1 MTGGYVRVGENCHFL
16 CIVGVVCSF
25 AILLWHGHC
34 MVCPYSIYVSEYPF
48 GGLQA
53 FLDTVHS
60 IHLNV
65 HHMDQ

>member
-16 CIVGVVCSF
+16 CIVGVVCIF
-25 AILLWHGHC
+25 FLLLLHGHC
-34 MVCPYSIYVSEYPF
+34 MVCPYSVTSF

-53 FLDTVHS
+53 FLGTVHS

-65 HHMDQ
+65 HNMDQ